1 MNRKIISPII
11 SFMLTIALLGIGI
24 TSCSKDDDNLA
35 QFSSLFSKTD
45 NFIDMLDTIYESY
58 DMLGKRSSD
67 TSDNKYTVTP
77 IGRLI
82 VVKKKSSA
90 SDVSYNEIK
99 EALTQ
104 HYKNKYKVKDV
115 YLNNAGTVTI
125 DCRK

>member
-11 SFMLTIALLGIGI
+11 TFVLTFALLSIGF
-24 TSCSKDDDNLA
+24 TSCSKDDDELSK
-35 QFSSLFSKTD
+35 FTSLFSKTD
-45 NFIDMLDTIYESY
+45 YFIDMLDTVYDSY
-58 DMLGKRSSD
+58 DILGKKSSD

-99 EALTQ
+99 DALTS